1 MRRMSRRWLSSLAS
15 ELPRIREDLAALV
28 AVESPSSDAV
38 RVSQLASWIQEQL
51 RERGVSA
58 DLVPCP
64 PRGNGLLASVGP
76 AQGGTLL
83 LGHLDT
89 VWPAGTLATMPWSIS
104 DDRATGP
111 GVFDMKAGIA
121 VAMAVMAAMARES
134 PSPAVSLFL
143 VPDEEIGSAASREM
157 TLNVARRQG
166 RVLVLEPS
174 QNGAVTLARKGCGV
188 FRVRFAGR
196 AAHAGLEPEKG
207 ASALAEMARFVL
219 YLEGMAEP
227 AMGTTLVA
235 SVARA
240 GLAVNMVP
248 ELGEVVVDA
257 RAELR
262 PEMERVSEAIRSYT
276 AFDPGVRVTVDG
288 GFDRPPLETTT
299 ASEALYTTARR
310 LGAEIGLELGAERS
324 GAASDGNLTAAAGI
338 PTLDGL
344 GPTGGGAH
352 ARDEHVLVPDLLP
365 RVALIAGLVSESS

>member
-1 MRRMSRRWLSSLAS
+1 MSRRWLSTLAS
-15 ELPRIREDLAALV
+15 ELPRLCEDLEQLV
-28 AVESPSSDAV
+28 RIESPSADAV

-51 RERGVSA
+51 RKRDVAAELR
-58 DLVPCP
+58 PCP
-64 PRGNGLLASVGP
+64 PRGDALVASLG
-76 AQGGTLL
+76 AQPGGTLL

-89 VWPAGTLATMPWSIS
+89 VWPVGALATMPWSLTAE
-104 DDRATGP
+104 RATGP

-121 VAMAVMAAMARES
+121 VGMAVMTAMARER
-134 PSPAVSLFL
+134 PSPPVSLLL
-143 VPDEEIGSAASREM
+143 VPDEEVGSVASRET
-157 TLNVARRQG
+157 TLGVARRHG

-174 QNGAVTLARKGCGV
+174 LNGGVTLARKGCGT
-188 FRVRFAGR
+188 FRVRFTGR
-196 AAHAGLEPEKG
+196 AADAGLEPEKG

-240 GLAVNMVP
+240 GLAPNMVP
-248 ELGEVVVDA
+248 ELGEVVVDC

-262 PEMERVSEAIRSYT
+262 PEMERVSEAIRGYT
-276 AFDPGVRVTVDG
+276 AFDTGVRVSVEG
-288 GFDRPPLETTT
+288 GFERPPLETTA

-310 LGAEIGLELGAERS
+310 LAAEIGLDLGAERS

-344 GPTGGGAH
+344 GPAGGGAH
-352 ARDEHVLVPDLLP
+352 ARHEHVLVPDLLP
-365 RVALIAGLVSESS
+365 RLALVAGLVTESV